1 MSKSDTASREEFL
14 GAVESIEAEEFKLKS
29 LGKSVKIAPAS
40 LVETHKILSDLSTI
54 RDNPDDA
61 EARAAWEASWI
72 VACMVEP
79 KITVKDARKLMD
91 SRNPDVR
98 RLSAKC
104 QNISSFGLVDEEEA
118 AEIAEDLDTAEEVPD
133 TAPLE

>member
-1 MSKSDTASREEFL
+1 MADTISREDFL
-14 GAVESIEAEEFKLKS
+14 SAISAPETQEFKLKS

-54 RDNPDDA
+54 RDNPEDA

-72 VACMVEP
+72 VACLVEP
-79 KITVKDARKLMD
+79 KITAKDARKLIE
-91 SRNPDVR
+91 SNNSDVR

-104 QNISSFGLVDEEEA
+104 QAISSYSLSDEEEA
-118 AEIAEDLDTAEEVPD
+118 AEEAENLDTAEEVPG
-133 TAPLE
+133 TAPLG

>member
-1 MSKSDTASREEFL
+1 MSDTVSREEFL
-14 GAVESIEAEEFKLKS
+14 GAINTVEAEEFKLKS
-29 LGKSVKIAPAS
+29 LGKSVRIAPAS

-54 RDNPDDA
+54 RDNPEDA

-72 VACMVEP
+72 VACVVEP
-79 KITVKDARKLMD
+79 KITAKDARKLME
-91 SRNPDVR
+91 SRNPDVK

-104 QNISSFGLVDEEEA
+104 QAISSFSLMDDEEA
-118 AEIAEDLDTAEEVPD
+118 ADIIEDIETAEEVSG

>member
-1 MSKSDTASREEFL
+1 MADTISREDFL
-14 GAVESIEAEEFKLKS
+14 VAISAPETQEFKLKS

-54 RDNPDDA
+54 RDNPEDA

-72 VACMVEP
+72 VACLVEP
-79 KITVKDARKLMD
+79 KITAKDARKLIE
-91 SRNPDVR
+91 SNNSDVR

-104 QNISSFGLVDEEEA
+104 QAISSYSLSDEEEA
-118 AEIAEDLDTAEEVPD
+118 AEEAENLDTAEEVPG
-133 TAPLE
+133 TAPLG